1 MKLRVRHGSSSVLF
15 VMNVGFGCLVS
26 DSYHDMTVLI
36 IFIVL

>member
-1 MKLRVRHGSSSVLF
+1 MKLRFRHGSSSVLF
-15 VMNVGFGCLVS
+15 VMKVGFGCLVS